1 MGYNIA
7 VAGKGGTGKTSL
19 TGLLID
25 YLVKDKKGPVLVVDA
40 DANANI
46 NEVLGIE
53 VEATIGEIREEVNQ
67 REKLGNAFPGG
78 MTKAQYLQF
87 RLNSIIEEGEGY
99 DCFVN
104 GILREQVNKISG
116 HYKYLVMDNEAGME
130 HLSRKVTRHVDTLLL
145 VSDCS
150 RRSIQA
156 VARIRDLAEELK
168 LSVGRILL
176 IVNKVPNGVMNDGV
190 KEEIE
195 KHNLELIGVV
205 PMDELIYE
213 YDSTGIPLVNL
224 PEDSKSKVAMKEIF
238 AKLELK

>member
-1 MGYNIA
+1 
-7 VAGKGGTGKTSL
+7 
-19 TGLLID
+19 
-25 YLVKDKKGPVLVVDA
+25 
-40 DANANI
+40 
-46 NEVLGIE
+46 
-53 VEATIGEIREEVNQ
+53 
-67 REKLGNAFPGG
+67 
-78 MTKAQYLQF
+78 
-87 RLNSIIEEGEGY
+87 
-99 DCFVN
+99 
-104 GILREQVNKISG
+104 
-116 HYKYLVMDNEAGME
+116 
-130 HLSRKVTRHVDTLLL
+130 
-145 VSDCS
+145 
-150 RRSIQA
+150 
-156 VARIRDLAEELK
+156 EELK

>member
-1 MGYNIA
+1 
-7 VAGKGGTGKTSL
+7 
-19 TGLLID
+19 
-25 YLVKDKKGPVLVVDA
+25 
-40 DANANI
+40 
-46 NEVLGIE
+46 
-53 VEATIGEIREEVNQ
+53 
-67 REKLGNAFPGG
+67 
-78 MTKAQYLQF
+78 
-87 RLNSIIEEGEGY
+87 
-99 DCFVN
+99 
-104 GILREQVNKISG
+104 
-116 HYKYLVMDNEAGME
+116 
-130 HLSRKVTRHVDTLLL
+130 LLL

>member
-1 MGYNIA
+1 
-7 VAGKGGTGKTSL
+7 
-19 TGLLID
+19 
-25 YLVKDKKGPVLVVDA
+25 
-40 DANANI
+40 
-46 NEVLGIE
+46 
-53 VEATIGEIREEVNQ
+53 
-67 REKLGNAFPGG
+67 
-78 MTKAQYLQF
+78 
-87 RLNSIIEEGEGY
+87 
-99 DCFVN
+99 
-104 GILREQVNKISG
+104 
-116 HYKYLVMDNEAGME
+116 
-130 HLSRKVTRHVDTLLL
+130 
-145 VSDCS
+145 
-150 RRSIQA
+150 
-156 VARIRDLAEELK
+156 

>member
-1 MGYNIA
+1 M
-7 VAGKGGTGKTSL
+7 
-19 TGLLID
+19 
-25 YLVKDKKGPVLVVDA
+25 
-40 DANANI
+40 
-46 NEVLGIE
+46 
-53 VEATIGEIREEVNQ
+53 
-67 REKLGNAFPGG
+67 
-78 MTKAQYLQF
+78 
-87 RLNSIIEEGEGY
+87 
-99 DCFVN
+99 
-104 GILREQVNKISG
+104 
-116 HYKYLVMDNEAGME
+116 
-130 HLSRKVTRHVDTLLL
+130 